1 MAKRTGVIY
10 LLHFSSAYH
19 HARHYVGFTTDLASR
34 LDAHQRGD
42 GARLLEVI
50 GAAGIGF
57 ELARTWSGTRHDE
70 RAIKNRKAAPR
81 LCPTCNPNNRR
92 AMTPEGAKQ
101 CL

>member
-1 MAKRTGVIY
+1 MAKRIGVIY
-10 LLHFSSAYH
+10 LLHFSTPYH
-19 HARHYVGFTTDLASR
+19 HAKHYVGFTTDLDAR
-34 LDAHQRGD
+34 IDAHQRGA

-57 ELARTWSGTRHDE
+57 SLARTWSGTRNDE

-92 AMTPEGAKQ
+92 ALTPGNA
-101 CL
+101 